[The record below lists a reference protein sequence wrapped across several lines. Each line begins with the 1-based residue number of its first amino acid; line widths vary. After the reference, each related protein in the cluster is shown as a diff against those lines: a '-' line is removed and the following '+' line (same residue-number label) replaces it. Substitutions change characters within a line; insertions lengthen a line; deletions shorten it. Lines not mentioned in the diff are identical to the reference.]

1 MNDRQPPQGGL
12 RFEYNG
18 VFLPEYLSTVLISV
32 PISTLFLVTPQLGGL
47 RNWLQSPHI
56 PIAFGLYTL
65 IAIALLIQTIYSRLF
80 RYHDVQFQPQEDG
93 RVFLYAGLR
102 TFDLEELDSVR
113 ETIGRMYGRTVRQGE
128 IADGRGW
135 PVPVSECLFHYD
147 QFKLTLASLIRGRI
161 ETDPVLTEEA
171 AEKIGNAWAE
181 RRELFPPATSA
192 AQFIGRF
199 GWRLICLLPVA
210 FIDLLINTFSII
222 ILNGLKREEWMV
234 YSAPLSL
241 LLSCMVARY
250 VYFYL
255 FTSTVLNRP
264 LET

>member
-18 VFLPEYLSTVLISV
+18 VFLPEYLSTVLISI
-32 PISTLFLVTPQLGGL
+32 PISTLFLATPQLGGL
-47 RNWLQSPHI
+47 KNWLQSPHV
-56 PIAFGLYTL
+56 PIACGLYTL
-65 IAIALLIQTIYSRLF
+65 IALALLIQTIYSRLF
-80 RYHDVQFQPQEDG
+80 RYHDVQFLPQEDG
-93 RVFLYAGLR
+93 RVLLYAGLR
-102 TFDLEELDSVR
+102 TFDLDEVDSAK
-113 ETIGRMYGRTVRQGE
+113 ESIGRMYGRTVRLVE
-128 IADGRGW
+128 VSDGRGW
-135 PVPVSECLFHYD
+135 PVPVSECLFHYE

-161 ETDPVLTEEA
+161 ETDPVLTESLQ
-171 AEKIGNAWAE
+171 KKVGDAWAE
-181 RRELFPPATSA
+181 RRKLFPPATTA
-192 AQFIGRF
+192 AQFAGRF

-210 FIDLLINTFSII
+210 FMDLLINTFSVI

-241 LLSCMVARY
+241 LLSCLVARY